1 MEENQRREEILKER
15 DELNTQINEWHEI
28 QINDEETQQD
38 RTSATELIK
47 KATDRILN
55 LQKELEQLSPREEET
70 AQNVEKV
77 VEEKK
82 KDPFQEYLEN
92 LSKEISQKNETT
104 ISEKKLEKDEEK
116 ESELPKNSEPNM
128 PEEENKKENPE
139 KDVENMTPEE
149 LLEQLKK
156 GEIDTKKQKTELTLS
171 IEKLEDEKKAY
182 ESQKNTAYKDIY
194 QEYENAIQKKKEEL
208 ENLEKNEIEGK
219 DKKIRIL
226 TQGKMM
232 QEEKI
237 TEIKKKIESKQREI
251 KNIQYGT
258 EKAMQDKK
266 LKDGT
271 IVQVPV
277 VLQKYKQLDK
287 LQEELKK
294 ETAKKDEYQTY
305 INQLKG
311 IEKEEKPQY
320 TQKQME
326 EYTKYF
332 HGQGDI
338 PENNRDDKRANDEYF
353 GFEKNRNLNFEQ
365 QTNTIESKVT
375 TDIQPEGKTETS
387 KGTTGVQPEGKTETS
402 KGTTGIQPKGRTETS
417 KGTTGTPPKDKIEF
431 IEIQEEK
438 GEIYYR
444 DNKGI
449 LGKMYIEEAMENGKN
464 LLKNSEKIKEACK
477 KIAGNR
483 IKGALLK
490 RKLNPEVLA
499 VLEGYPEQMEN
510 YITSIGKG
518 EKGEID
524 LIHNLENTSFLN
536 KLKLNRFVR
545 AEKNAG
551 AIVKGQLFEELL
563 EQKEKEKLDK
573 PTEKVSDKKA
583 IQSEEIEQS
592 EDVKKQ
598 TNERGKNM
606 IESIIEAFKK
616 GMEGAKGE
624 TKRTKD
630 SMEKKVEGAIKSNDG
645 TTDRIIHPGGFVEK
659 IENRDNHIE
668 ETALRN
674 MEKQA
679 KEGKTVEQDKS
690 K

>member
-1 MEENQRREEILKER
+1 MEENQRREEILKEM

-38 RTSATELIK
+38 RTSETELIK

-219 DKKIRIL
+219 NKKIRIL

-271 IVQVPV
+271 NAKVPKV
-277 VLQKYKQLDK
+277 FEQYKQLFK
-287 LQEELKK
+287 LQEELEK
-294 ETAKKDEYQTY
+294 EIAKQNEYQTY

-353 GFEKNRNLNFEQ
+353 GFEKNRNLNSEQ
-365 QTNTIESKVT
+365 QTNTMESK
-375 TDIQPEGKTETS
+375 E
-387 KGTTGVQPEGKTETS
+387 TTGIPPKGKMEPS
-402 KGTTGIQPKGRTETS
+402 NGTTGIPPKGKTEPS
-417 KGTTGTPPKDKIEF
+417 NGTTGTPPKDKIEF

-444 DNKGI
+444 DSKGI

-483 IKGALLK
+483 IKGAVLK

-563 EQKEKEKLDK
+563 EQKETEKLDK

-583 IQSEEIEQS
+583 TKSEEIEQS
-592 EDVKKQ
+592 EDVKKK

-606 IESIIEAFKK
+606 IETLREAFKK
-616 GMEGAKGE
+616 GMDRAKGE

-645 TTDRIIHPGGFVEK
+645 TTDRIVHPGGFVEK

>member
-1 MEENQRREEILKER
+1 MEENQRREEILKEM

-38 RTSATELIK
+38 RTSETELIK

-219 DKKIRIL
+219 NKKIRIL

-353 GFEKNRNLNFEQ
+353 GFEKNRNLNSEQ
-365 QTNTIESKVT
+365 QTNTMESK
-375 TDIQPEGKTETS
+375 E
-387 KGTTGVQPEGKTETS
+387 TTGIPPKGKMEPS
-402 KGTTGIQPKGRTETS
+402 NGTTGIPPKGKTEPSNGTTGIPPKGKTEPS
-417 KGTTGTPPKDKIEF
+417 NGTTGTPPKDKIEF

-444 DNKGI
+444 DSKGI

-483 IKGALLK
+483 IKGAVLK

-563 EQKEKEKLDK
+563 EQKETEKLDK

-583 IQSEEIEQS
+583 TKSEEIEQS
-592 EDVKKQ
+592 EDVKKK

-606 IESIIEAFKK
+606 IETLREAFKK
-616 GMEGAKGE
+616 GMDRAKGE

-645 TTDRIIHPGGFVEK
+645 TTDRIVHPGGFVEK